1 MRKKVLSICLA
12 CLSLSTLILSS
23 CKDTPKGTS
32 VGLNDVTIWGMPST
46 EKVYQNID
54 KDSAYYTDYKTE
66 AKVNITMAKGEYEG
80 SQIIISADKD
90 VSYDVVSSELICG
103 ENKILQE
110 NVEVFAQKYINVSA
124 NHDTSTNM
132 PIAKYPDALV
142 PMANLKAV
150 GENVVKKGENQGI
163 YIRVQTLINQPAGIY
178 TGNLTVKIGEDT
190 TSVPVQVTVADVVVS
205 EENHLKSVF
214 LNGWSFFEGEL
225 DNTQEMYDLY
235 NEALLEYRLCSGT
248 LYYGKDHVQD
258 LSTPEKIRAWVE
270 KAYTYMQNPKCSTIN
285 MPYQSDGANIL
296 TSKMKEVLKAIVD
309 YSIEKDYNMFDK
321 LVWYGGFIDEPRGNG
336 IMEKARTVCE
346 TFNQTKVEFAQSI
359 ENDATITCEWKAELV
374 ESIKNIPNIVTEYY
388 DEQMASSNTTFCP
401 LFQYYDSEVLRA
413 QYEEQAQQWWY
424 GCVQPRAPYPTYHI
438 DDTWLSARLI
448 SWMQAE
454 YDIVGNLFWAT
465 DVYAKYNT
473 TGKYQSI
480 EEYYEGG
487 ASRFPAVNGDGFL
500 FYPGKK
506 YGVEGPLGSMRLE
519 AIRDGMEEYEIMY
532 SIKQNYESVNASL
545 TDKTLNFKQFVNS
558 LANNMYS
565 GTVVSVTTEEFN
577 GARASLFEAARL
589 SAETGFGVIEY
600 SDNGFGTKTYQFVVQ
615 KDWTVKCN
623 GATLN
628 SMATQGEYAIY
639 SVEKKLD
646 GVSNSLNF
654 TFEKGGESYD
664 YNVNLGGQVVSKM
677 GSELSTADI
686 VEKTIVPITEVDGT
700 GLKVT
705 LPAVTDPD
713 TIEQS
718 FVMTRSNLSAIN
730 TNTGKMVLHI
740 TYAGTDNAKL
750 TLNGKFAGSRINSE
764 LTVVELK
771 QGDNQIVIDLSTRN
785 MTESSLL
792 ESLIF
797 GFYKQEDDLQ
807 IAQRVL
813 TIKSIVFY
821 GK

>member
-12 CLSLSTLILSS
+12 CLSLSSLILSS
-23 CKDTPKGTS
+23 CKDTPKDTS

-54 KDSAYYTDYKTE
+54 KDSAYYTAYKTE
-66 AKVNITMAKGEYEG
+66 AKVDITMAKGEYEG

-90 VSYDVVSSELICG
+90 ASYDVVSGELICG

-163 YIRVQTLINQPAGIY
+163 YIRVQTPINQPAGVY

-190 TSVPVQVTVADVVVS
+190 TSVPVKVTVADVVVS

-235 NEALLEYRLCSGT
+235 NEALFEYRLCSGT

-258 LSTPEKIRAWVE
+258 ISTPEKIRTWVE

-296 TSKMKEVLKAIVD
+296 APKMKEVLKAIVD

-359 ENDATITCEWKAELV
+359 ENDATITCEWKAELI

-401 LFQYYDSEVLRA
+401 LFQYYDSEGLRA
-413 QYEEQAQQWWY
+413 QYEDQAQQWWY

-532 SIKQNYESVNASL
+532 SIKQNYETVNASL

-577 GARASLFEAARL
+577 EARASLFEVARL

-615 KDWTVKCN
+615 KDWTVKYN

-628 SMATQGEYAIY
+628 PMETQDEYAIY

-646 GVSNSLNF
+646 NVNNSLNF

-686 VEKTIVPITEVDGT
+686 IEKTIVPITEVDGT

-730 TNTGKMVLHI
+730 TNTGKIVLHI
-740 TYAGTDNAKL
+740 TYEGTDNAKL